1 MADKSPLA
9 QSVDEPVSA
18 EDVKA
23 EIDFTK
29 TSPIPDTFTRVDL
42 CCCAFRCTNFDFPGC
57 IGCKGNCQICCFEQ
71 EGFCCKSVSHD
82 KVCCV
87 VFHDTLECVMC
98 ATACKTYRQCFCC
111 ELICGC
117 PLDSAYVHTTAAYS
131 NIPTSGKSIVT
142 SEVVPCSACLCS
154 ISSLYLRFPGCI
166 SCYEKTTCCCF
177 ETESVCCRIMT
188 CSSNRKKE
196 TLCMVFEKSN
206 FYIVWP
212 TTFIKS
218 ISQCMLFDSRCAIP
232 CDSEVPCICMM
243 LPFCT
248 CCVNCKPRCECCATV
263 GALSAP
269 PPADAAEVPK

>member
-1 MADKSPLA
+1 
-9 QSVDEPVSA
+9 
-18 EDVKA
+18 
-23 EIDFTK
+23 
-29 TSPIPDTFTRVDL
+29 
-42 CCCAFRCTNFDFPGC
+42 
-57 IGCKGNCQICCFEQ
+57 
-71 EGFCCKSVSHD
+71 
-82 KVCCV
+82 
-87 VFHDTLECVMC
+87 VMC